1 MRRRRRCDKHNLDLT
16 RDQPDLIPNS
26 DTYPVTPIT
35 PPAAFLSLGY
45 KRPSTK
51 GKGEHWKWMNSSAST
66 TIMVPPTQTEKEIA
80 ARFMFACDKW
90 QIEIFSNVKFNV
102 PKKNCFFFSL
112 SFFASFCMGSEKEEE
127 KEVQSFSHK
136 RTLCILF
143 RNSGCHSMSMRC
155 EQFFH
160 ELEFLFSCHLGAHVR
175 ISLPELVYTQF
186 SRFVQIELGLCAAA
200 ISP

>member
-51 GKGEHWKWMNSSAST
+51 GKGEHFLGQHNNNGAT
-66 TIMVPPTQTEKEIA
+66 DTHTEKEIA

-102 PKKNCFFFSL
+102 PKKNCFFSLVFFS
-112 SFFASFCMGSEKEEE
+112 SPICMGSEGGGEGSS
-127 KEVQSFSHK
+127 VLQSQTNTMYFIPEFGMSFNVDAL
-136 RTLCILF
+136 RAIFPWTRIPLF
-143 RNSGCHSMSMRC
+143 
-155 EQFFH
+155 F
-160 ELEFLFSCHLGAHVR
+160 CHLGAHVHF
-175 ISLPELVYTQF
+175 SLPELVYTQF
-186 SRFVQIELGLCAAA
+186 FRFV
-200 ISP
+200 